1 MLFQSR
7 LPKLAT
13 PYTDV
18 FHYLFHQGRRSYPR
32 ERILYRVDGSDETL
46 TLAQLE
52 ERSEKLASVLIAS
65 YSIQPGDVITILAT
79 DSVS

>member
-7 LPKLAT
+7 LPKLAI
-13 PYTDV
+13 PNTDV
-18 FHYLFHQGRRSYPR
+18 FHYLFHQGRRSYSR

-52 ERSEKLASVLIAS
+52 ERSEKLAKVLIAS
-65 YSIQPGDVITILAT
+65 YSIKPGDVITILAT

>member
-13 PYTDV
+13 PNTDV
-18 FHYLFHQGRRSYPR
+18 FHYLFHQGRRSYSR
-32 ERILYRVDGSDETL
+32 DRVLYSVDGSDKTL

-52 ERSEKLASVLIAS
+52 ERSEKIAKVLINS
-65 YSIQPGDVITILAT
+65 YSIKPGDVVSILAR
-79 DSVS
+79 DAVS